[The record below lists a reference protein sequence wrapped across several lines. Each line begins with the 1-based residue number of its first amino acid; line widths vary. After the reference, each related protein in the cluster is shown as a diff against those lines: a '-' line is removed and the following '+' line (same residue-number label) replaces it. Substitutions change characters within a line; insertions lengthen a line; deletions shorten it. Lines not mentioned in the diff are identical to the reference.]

1 MRQAKLRRKKNT
13 LSVTIP
19 ESKALESVSNTA
31 LTRRAAIRRQ
41 ASDTVV
47 PSGMVR
53 ALDNLNFFTVLSP
66 EMELTK

>member
-1 MRQAKLRRKKNT
+1 M
-13 LSVTIP
+13 SVTIP

-66 EMELTK
+66 EMELTKWNKVVG